1 MIASRPAKYPILAS
15 AHAVVSDTE
24 SRMGSSLG
32 DSMET
37 KQAAKI
43 RLFSRTL
50 VKGKRSPVGAS
61 RRQILVAWGQLRP
74 MRIVDAGSVAGRAS

>member
-1 MIASRPAKYPILAS
+1 MKRVSDSRDTAHLPSSAFQPTNSPRMIASRPAKYPIFAS

-43 RLFSRTL
+43 RLFSRTFSE
-50 VKGKRSPVGAS
+50 GEA
-61 RRQILVAWGQLRP
+61 IT
-74 MRIVDAGSVAGRAS
+74 

>member
-43 RLFSRTL
+43 RLFSRTFSE
-50 VKGKRSPVGAS
+50 GEA
-61 RRQILVAWGQLRP
+61 IT
-74 MRIVDAGSVAGRAS
+74 